1 MTFLWPEMLW
11 SALMLPV
18 LALLYVWMLR
28 RRRPQTL
35 RYPGLAVVRQAVGK
49 WMGWRRHLPPALLLV
64 AMGAVI
70 VAGARPMANVTLL
83 TRQQTVILALDVS
96 GSMSATDVAPDRI
109 TASQA
114 AAKTF
119 AQQLPRGVRIGVVAY
134 GGSANVVQ
142 GPTLSRDDVLA
153 AIDRVQL
160 QPGTAI
166 GSGIMV
172 ALATIF
178 PEAGIDPAEFGNQ
191 RNPKWKHGDLGR
203 AADAPDFRPVAPGS
217 YGAAVIVLLTDG
229 QNSVGP
235 EPMEAAQV
243 AASRGVKIFTVGF
256 GSAEGDVVSVEG
268 WSMRVRLDEDTL
280 KNVSNLTQGEYFHA
294 GSGTDLKK
302 VYEAL
307 QSRLVFERKETE
319 ITAVFA
325 YLAGL
330 LMLVSAGL
338 SLWWFGRVA

>member
-18 LALLYVWMLR
+18 LALLYVWILR
-28 RRRPQTL
+28 RRGPQAL
-35 RYPGLAVVRQAVGK
+35 RYSGLAVVRQA
-49 WMGWRRHLPPALLLV
+49 MGRGMSWRRHLPPVLLWAAL
-64 AMGAVI
+64 AAVI
-70 VAGARPMANVTLL
+70 FAGARPMATVTLP
-83 TRQQTVILALDVS
+83 TRQQTVILALDAS

-109 TASQA
+109 TASQV

-142 GPTLSRDDVLA
+142 GPTLSRDDVMA
-153 AIDRVQL
+153 AIDRIQL

-178 PEAGIDPAEFGNQ
+178 PDAGIDPAEFGSQ
-191 RNPKWKHGDLGR
+191 RSPKWKRGDLGH
-203 AADAPDFRPVAPGS
+203 ADAPNFTAVAPGS

-256 GSAEGDVVSVEG
+256 GSTEGEVVSVEG

-294 GSGTDLKK
+294 GTGTDLKK

-307 QSRLVFERKETE
+307 QSRLVFEKKETE
-319 ITAVFA
+319 VTVAFA

-338 SLWWFGRVA
+338 SLWWFGRIA

>member
-1 MTFLWPEMLW
+1 VTFLWPEMLW
-11 SALMLPV
+11 SALILPV
-18 LALLYVWMLR
+18 LALLYVWLLR
-28 RRRPQTL
+28 RRGPRAL
-35 RYPGLAVVRQAVGK
+35 RYPGLALVREAVGK
-49 WMGWRRHLPPALLLV
+49 RMSWRRHLPPTLLAAAL
-64 AMGAVI
+64 GAVI
-70 VAGARPMANVTLL
+70 VAGARPVATVTLP

-109 TASQA
+109 TASQV
-114 AAKTF
+114 AAKAF

-134 GGSANVVQ
+134 GGSANLVQ
-142 GPTLSRDDVLA
+142 GPTLSRDEVVA
-153 AIDRVQL
+153 AIDRMQL

-178 PEAGIDPAEFGNQ
+178 PDAGIDPAEFGNQ
-191 RNPKWKHGDLGR
+191 RNPKWKHGESGR
-203 AADAPDFRPVAPGS
+203 TEVPDHGAVAPGS

-235 EPMEAAQV
+235 EPMDAAQL
-243 AASRGVKIFTVGF
+243 AAKHGVKIFTVGF
-256 GSAEGDVVSVEG
+256 GSTEGEVVSVEG

-280 KNVSNLTQGEYFHA
+280 KNVANLTQGEYFHA

-307 QSRLVFERKETE
+307 QSRMVFEKKETE
-319 ITAVFA
+319 VTAVFA
-325 YLAGL
+325 YLAGA
-330 LMLVSAGL
+330 LMLVSAAL
-338 SLWWFGRVA
+338 SMWWFGRVA